1 MALGP
6 CAGERFIVHRG
17 QAEIPMQSGAL
28 EQLLSGMTRF
38 DASDLHLK
46 VGYCPYYRVA
56 GELKKVDMAPIA
68 SSAEIEQVMAP
79 LVPEKRKGEY
89 ETQGDLDFSYQ
100 APNGNRF
107 RINIFRSGGQM
118 HAAIRRVQSVI
129 PSFSSLRLPS
139 IYEELIDKTHAGL
152 LLVSGVTGSGKS
164 STLAAML
171 DHINATRSVHII
183 TIEDPV
189 EFVFKPKKS
198 VISQREIGTD
208 IPDYDEALKYVV
220 RQDPDVVFIGEM
232 RDAGTMLASLQAAET
247 GHLVMGSIH
256 CADAPATFARILEY
270 FPQDQH
276 EFIRSSLANSMAG
289 ICCQRLLPAIDEKIA
304 RVPAAEVLIA
314 NGTVRDKIR
323 RGEDEDLAAII
334 AASKEDGMR
343 NFTQS
348 LCELVEAELV
358 YYDTAMKYAPNREAL
373 QSAIQ
378 GITTASTG
386 LVGRMGRK

>member
-1 MALGP
+1 
-6 CAGERFIVHRG
+6 
-17 QAEIPMQSGAL
+17 MQSGTF
-28 EQLLSGMTRF
+28 EQMLNGMARF
-38 DASDLHLK
+38 EASDLHLK

-56 GELKKVDMAPIA
+56 GELKKIDMPPVG
-68 SSAEIEQVMAP
+68 SSAQIEQFIAP
-79 LVPEKRKGEY
+79 MVPEKRRGEY
-89 ETQGDLDFSYQ
+89 ETKGDLDFSYQ
-100 APNGNRF
+100 APNGERF
-107 RINIFRSGGQM
+107 RINIFRAGGQM
-118 HAAIRRVQSVI
+118 HVAIRRVLNVV
-129 PSFSSLRLPS
+129 PAFTDLRLPP
-139 IYEELIDKTHAGL
+139 IYEEIIDKTHEGL
-152 LLVSGVTGSGKS
+152 LMVSGVTGSGKS

-171 DHINATRSVHII
+171 DHINATRSEHII

-208 IPDYDEALKYVV
+208 IPDYEEALKFVV

-232 RDAGTMLASLQAAET
+232 RDAGTMLAALQAAET

-256 CADAPATFARILEY
+256 CADAPTTFSRILEY

-276 EFIRSSLANSMAG
+276 EFIRSSLANSLAG

-304 RVPAAEVLIA
+304 RVPATEVLIA
-314 NGTVRDKIR
+314 NATVRDKIR

-334 AASKEDGMR
+334 SGSKQDGMR

-358 YYDTAMKYAPNREAL
+358 YYDTAIKHAPNREAL

-378 GITTASTG
+378 GITTAATG
-386 LVGRMGRK
+386 LVGRLGRK